1 LTYRI
6 LKTNLLL
13 NWIRLLLVFPV
24 ILVNSL
30 LFKIINF
37 YGLEWVITVLVYAI
51 LLWFF
56 RVKYS
61 DSVNFGSNTLKI
73 SVKTNLLGFYF
84 VRVKLNGE
92 FIKKLTTRNKTFVI
106 EDKDKS
112 LSIRFKIGSDGKTI
126 EYAVHRV
133 KGVRVRLN

>member
-1 LTYRI
+1 MTYRI

-61 DSVNFGSNTLKI
+61 DSINFGSNTLKI

-126 EYAVHRV
+126 EYAVQ
-133 KGVRVRLN
+133 K

>member
-1 LTYRI
+1 LKYST
-6 LKTNLLL
+6 LKTNRLL

-24 ILVNSL
+24 VLVNSL
-30 LFKIINF
+30 LYKIINF

-61 DSVNFGSNTLKI
+61 DSINFGSKTLKI
-73 SVKTNLLGFYF
+73 SVKSNLLGFYF

-92 FIKKLTTRNKTFVI
+92 SIKKLTTRNKTFFI

-112 LSIRFKIGSDGKTI
+112 LSIRFKIGNDGKTV
-126 EYAVHRV
+126 EYAVQ
-133 KGVRVRLN
+133 

>member
-1 LTYRI
+1 MKYST
-6 LKTNLLL
+6 LKTNRLL

-24 ILVNSL
+24 VLVNSL
-30 LFKIINF
+30 LYKIINF

-61 DSVNFGSNTLKI
+61 DSINFGSKTLKI
-73 SVKTNLLGFYF
+73 SVKSNLLGFYF

-92 FIKKLTTRNKTFVI
+92 SIKKLTTRNKTFFI

-112 LSIRFKIGSDGKTI
+112 LSIRFKIGNDGKTV
-126 EYAVHRV
+126 EYAVQ
-133 KGVRVRLN
+133 